1 MGKNGRPGQLPPRSD
16 FSGRHQGVKSGF
28 ILVSFPCVF
37 HHCTNSLPFTDCNE
51 NARRPVSRVLSAP
64 ESAGRP
70 FLLDAPRGA
79 PHATNPDS
87 GAGMPLRLATPPS
100 LFGLAPGGVYHAAP
114 VARRA
119 VRSCRTVSP
128 LPAGCLATL
137 ARAVCF
143 LWHCPWGRPRR
154 PLTGTVFPWS
164 PDFPLP
170 LTRQRPSSRL
180 AGTDMYVPFHRVK
193 LNGGMSPGQ
202 SLESAVASHNRGNLC
217 RSQSKK
223 IFNTE

>member
-16 FSGRHQGVKSGF
+16 FSRPNQGVNDVF
-28 ILVSFPCVF
+28 ILVSFLYSIIAATHRHSIVA
-37 HHCTNSLPFTDCNE
+37 TKT
-51 NARRPVSRVLSAP
+51 ARRPVSRVLSAP

-70 FLLDAPRGA
+70 FLLDAPHGA
-79 PHATNPDS
+79 PHATNPD
-87 GAGMPLRLATPPS
+87 GRARMPLRLATPPS
-100 LFGLAPGGVYHAAP
+100 LFGLAPGGVNHAAP

-164 PDFPLP
+164 PDFPLSA
-170 LTRQRPSSRL
+170 LRQQRPSGRL
-180 AGTDMYVPFHRVK
+180 AGPDMCRKKPEGKGPHGVT
-193 LNGGMSPGQ
+193 
-202 SLESAVASHNRGNLC
+202 ECCRGH
-217 RSQSKK
+217 
-223 IFNTE
+223 

>member
-1 MGKNGRPGQLPPRSD
+1 MGKNGRPGQFPPPFQ
-16 FSGRHQGVKSGF
+16 FSRPHQRVINTS
-28 ILVSFPCVF
+28 ILVSFLFLLCLCCKSTPS
-37 HHCTNSLPFTDCNE
+37 TGGKE

-64 ESAGRP
+64 ESARRP

-87 GAGMPLRLATPPS
+87 RARMPLRLATPPS

-119 VRSCRTVSP
+119 VRFYRPVSP

-154 PLTGTVFPWS
+154 SLTGTVFPWS

-180 AGTDMYVPFHRVK
+180 AGQTCMALRRASSRAERPLHPTAPCGRGKGERVP
-193 LNGGMSPGQ
+193 PG
-202 SLESAVASHNRGNLC
+202 LLAS
-217 RSQSKK
+217 
-223 IFNTE
+223 

>member
-1 MGKNGRPGQLPPRSD
+1 MGKNGRPGQFPPPFQ
-16 FSGRHQGVKSGF
+16 FSRPPQGLTGTL
-28 ILVSFPCVF
+28 ILVSFLCQCRSGVNGRS
-37 HHCTNSLPFTDCNE
+37 C

-79 PHATNPDS
+79 PHATNPD
-87 GAGMPLRLATPPS
+87 GRARMPLRLATPPS

-119 VRSCRTVSP
+119 VRSCRPVSP

-180 AGTDMYVPFHRVK
+180 AGTDMYDPSPRVK
-193 LNGGMSPGQ
+193 QPQNFPLPRSGGG
-202 SLESAVASHNRGNLC
+202 
-217 RSQSKK
+217 
-223 IFNTE
+223 